1 MNFSQDPPNEY
12 WGLDRIDQ
20 ADLPL
25 DKLFHRPCGNLT
37 GKGVTV
43 YVMDTGIQYEHE
55 EFETGRAKY
64 VGCDPFSS
72 TQNMTSGVVS
82 RNGADCHGHGSH
94 VAAIA
99 GGNKVSASPGVEL
112 FSVRVLGCDNMG
124 TIAAILEGFDC
135 IFKHHRRRG
144 KPPSVINFSIVVSK
158 TEVTMARIAKR
169 ARNKGIHLVIVAG
182 NHKTGPVNACS
193 LSMSSS
199 KSAITV
205 AATDKLDSAWAGN
218 NLGQCVDL
226 FAPGVGISSASY
238 APLPWRTTY
247 YASQTGSS
255 AAVPRVVSTLAIILE
270 KCPTLRPYKLK
281 KILLNHFTVSGKV
294 NFTSVLGQNYILVN
308 RSQVEML
315 VRSTTNKLLHV
326 WDFCGN
332 RTWTNC
338 DT

>member
-1 MNFSQDPPNEY
+1 MNFSRDPPNEY

-64 VGCDPFSS
+64 VGCDPYFS
-72 TQNMTSGVVS
+72 TQNMSSGVIS
-82 RNGADCHGHGSH
+82 RNGEDCSGHGSH

-112 FSVRVLGCDNMG
+112 FSVRVLGCDDLG
-124 TIAAILEGFDC
+124 TIAALLEGFNC

-144 KPPSVINFSIVVSK
+144 KPPSVINFSIGVSK
-158 TEVTMARIAKR
+158 TELTMARVAKR
-169 ARNKGIHLVIVAG
+169 AQNKGIHLVIVGG
-182 NHKTGPVNACS
+182 NQANGPENACN

-199 KSAITV
+199 KSTITV
-205 AATDKLDSAWAGN
+205 AATDMQDSAWAGN
-218 NLGQCVDL
+218 NLGQCIDL
-226 FAPGVGISSASY
+226 FAPGVAISSASY
-238 APLPWRTTY
+238 IPFPWRTTY
-247 YASQTGSS
+247 YDSQTGTS
-255 AAVPRVVSTLAIILE
+255 AAVPRVVSALAIILE
-270 KCPTLRPYKLK
+270 KCPSLKPNKLK
-281 KILLNHFTVSGKV
+281 KILLNHFTVSGRV
-294 NFTSVLGQNYILVN
+294 NFTSMLEQEYFLVN

-315 VRSTTNKLLHV
+315 VRNTPNKLLHV